1 MRIFVAGATGA
12 MGVPL
17 VRRLVAAGHQVTG
30 LTRSEQKRALLEGLG
45 ASVAVADV
53 FDRERL
59 GDVLREARPEAVVHL
74 LTALPKQGPSRPAD
88 LVATNRLRT
97 EGTKS
102 LVEAAI
108 AAGARR
114 LVAESIV
121 LVYGY
126 GHTGP
131 ELLTEESPV
140 NRTAPRPW
148 LQPTLDAGLALE
160 ETVLAAARAGRI
172 EGIVLRFGFIY
183 GPEAGSST
191 FATGLIQ
198 KRRMPLVGDGG
209 GVWSW
214 IHLEDAAEAT
224 LAALEKGRSG
234 EVYNIVDDEPV
245 AWRDYLPWYA
255 KVLGA
260 PPPRRVP
267 VWLVRLVMPYG
278 ALSLTSRFAVSNAK
292 ARRELGWR
300 PAHPT
305 YREGLAPLGQRGP
318 EGRGPPC

>member
-59 GDVLREARPEAVVHL
+59 GAVLREARPEAVVHL

-97 EGTKS
+97 EGTEN

-114 LVAESIV
+114 LMAESII

-126 GHTGP
+126 GHSGP
-131 ELLTEESPV
+131 ELLTEEHPV

-148 LQPTLDAGLALE
+148 LQPTLDAGFALE

-172 EGIVLRFGFIY
+172 EGIVLRYGFIY
-183 GPEAGSST
+183 GPEAGSSA
-191 FATGLIQ
+191 FAAGLIQ
-198 KRRMPLVGDGG
+198 KRRMPLVGDGS

-300 PAHPT
+300 PTHPT
-305 YREGLAPLGQRGP
+305 YREGLAAL
-318 EGRGPPC
+318 GRGSGHP

>member
-1 MRIFVAGATGA
+1 MAQRFFE
-12 MGVPL
+12 L
-17 VRRLVAAGHQVTG
+17 
-30 LTRSEQKRALLEGLG
+30 SDDLL
-45 ASVAVADV
+45 
-53 FDRERL
+53 
-59 GDVLREARPEAVVHL
+59 LR
-74 LTALPKQGPSRPAD
+74 
-88 LVATNRLRT
+88 
-97 EGTKS
+97 
-102 LVEAAI
+102 
-108 AAGARR
+108 
-114 LVAESIV
+114 
-121 LVYGY
+121 Y
-126 GHTGP
+126 
-131 ELLTEESPV
+131 
-140 NRTAPRPW
+140 
-148 LQPTLDAGLALE
+148 
-160 ETVLAAARAGRI
+160 
-172 EGIVLRFGFIY
+172 GFIY
-183 GPEAGSST
+183 GPEAGSSA
-191 FATGLIQ
+191 FAAGLIQ
-198 KRRMPLVGDGG
+198 KRRMPLVGDGS

-305 YREGLAPLGQRGP
+305 YREGLATL
-318 EGRGPPC
+318 GRGSGHP